1 MKRKIVI
8 GLSVIIIAVILVS
21 AFVFL
26 RQPVLLSYEGT
37 LMQISSDY
45 VGATLQFKTDGVLYN
60 CEAIVRYLA
69 YNGSW
74 VQLSK
79 ELGTV
84 DVTGKGHS
92 FTLTDC
98 QAVPNLKAETP
109 FPFDAFIDLQVIR
122 IEGYGYKT
130 SFIK

>member
-1 MKRKIVI
+1 MKIEVSLNMKLKIIV
-8 GLSVIIIAVILVS
+8 GLSVVIVAVVLVS
-21 AFVFL
+21 AFVFV
-26 RQPVLLSYEGT
+26 RQPVSLSYEGI

-45 VGATLQFKTDGVLYN
+45 VGAELQFKTDGVLYN
-60 CEAIVRYLA
+60 CEATVSYLA

-74 VQLSK
+74 VQLTK

-98 QAVPNLKAETP
+98 QAVPNLKLLM
-109 FPFDAFIDLQVIR
+109 IYR
-122 IEGYGYKT
+122 
-130 SFIK
+130 

>member
-1 MKRKIVI
+1 
-8 GLSVIIIAVILVS
+8 
-21 AFVFL
+21 
-26 RQPVLLSYEGT
+26 
-37 LMQISSDY
+37 MQISSDY

-60 CEAIVRYLA
+60 CEATVSYLA

-74 VQLSK
+74 INLSK

-98 QAVPNLKAETP
+98 QAVPNLKSETP
-109 FPFDAFIDLQVIR
+109 FSFDASIDLQVIR
-122 IEGYGYKT
+122 IEGYGYTT